1 MLVVTRILLI
11 VKRFSKKKKKID
23 TFSTPFIS
31 TTIIIKLLH
40 NECHFILK

>member
-11 VKRFSKKKKKID
+11 VKRFSKKKKID

>member
-11 VKRFSKKKKKID
+11 VKRFSKKKID
-23 TFSTPFIS
+23 TLSTPFIS
-31 TTIIIKLLH
+31 TMIIVKLLH